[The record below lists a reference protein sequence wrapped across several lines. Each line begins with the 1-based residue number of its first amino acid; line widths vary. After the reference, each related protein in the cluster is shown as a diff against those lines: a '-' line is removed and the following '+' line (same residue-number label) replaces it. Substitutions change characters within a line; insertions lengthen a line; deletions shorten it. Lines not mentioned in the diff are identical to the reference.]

1 MTIIF
6 LNFDILSKYLHVF
19 KLFFFFFKDIF
30 TIASEGNSHML
41 HNLKVTTLIVNE
53 FVKKLNMFSK
63 HGELNKL
70 NLKKIN

>member
-1 MTIIF
+1 
-6 LNFDILSKYLHVF
+6 
-19 KLFFFFFKDIF
+19 
-30 TIASEGNSHML
+30 ML